1 MLDNTILTVSVPATS
16 ANIGVGY
23 DTLGLAFNLR
33 AKITFRESPTL
44 IIDGCPEQFRNDDNL
59 VWTSY
64 IRACEKLGEEPTPK
78 HITIDSPIP
87 LSGGLG
93 SSSTC
98 VIAGIAAAMTESHG
112 GWDPARALEFA
123 CHFEAHPDNVAA
135 AF

>member
-78 HITIDSPIP
+78 HITIRRTRLKLYLRYCRYCGRDDRVSQR
-87 LSGGLG
+87 LG
-93 SSSTC
+93 
-98 VIAGIAAAMTESHG
+98 
-112 GWDPARALEFA
+112 P
-123 CHFEAHPDNVAA
+123 
-135 AF
+135 

>member
-59 VWTSY
+59 VWTFLCPSL
-64 IRACEKLGEEPTPK
+64 RK
-78 HITIDSPIP
+78 
-87 LSGGLG
+87 
-93 SSSTC
+93 
-98 VIAGIAAAMTESHG
+98 AG
-112 GWDPARALEFA
+112 R
-123 CHFEAHPDNVAA
+123 
-135 AF
+135 